1 MIESAPILAAVIT
14 AVVSFVALIVTKEQ
28 KVSEFRQA
36 WIDALREDLA
46 EFSAQARLIALYSQT
61 SEPFVHLS
69 TPPALPSH
77 PYQSDPVPLDPL
89 LENRRRLADRYYA
102 IRLRLNPDEP
112 DHQAVSELL
121 DEIYGI
127 INTSEPVHRY
137 FEALDKLETVSSS
150 AQNILKKEWRRVK
163 KGEPVYRVTWILF
176 FGLFVVFLVLV
187 AMLFIRPNTVSLVA
201 IRAHGISYLLGNAVC
216 GGSYTSVE
224 MNCLGLTRTHR
235 LHIS

>member
-1 MIESAPILAAVIT
+1 MLDSAPVIIAALIT
-14 AVVSFVALIVTKEQ
+14 AAVSFVALIVTKEQ

-46 EFSAQARLIALYSQT
+46 EFSAQARLIAIYSQST
-61 SEPFVHLS
+61 EPPIYS
-69 TPPALPSH
+69 PTPPSLYGPR
-77 PYQSDPVPLDPL
+77 SDSAPPDPL

-102 IRLRLNPDEP
+102 IRLRLNPNEP
-112 DHQAVSELL
+112 DHQALSELL
-121 DEIYGI
+121 AEIYGI
-127 INTSEPVHRY
+127 INKPEPLHRY
-137 FEALDKLETVSSS
+137 FEALDKLETVSLS
-150 AQNILKKEWRRVK
+150 AQTILKKEWRRVK
-163 KGEPVYRVTWILF
+163 KGERFYRFIQVLF
-176 FGLFVVFLVLV
+176 LVVLV
-187 AMLFIRPNTVSLVA
+187 AFLVVVAVHFIRPNTVSLVA